1 MIVSAYSDG
10 LKHDKIAEFY
20 DTEFPCLFMRGL
32 LTQAKE
38 LEKDIEI
45 TFTAHD
51 KPVNEKETI
60 NYDN

>member
-1 MIVSAYSDG
+1 MIISAYLDG

-20 DTEFPCLFMRGL
+20 DTEFPCLFMRGIL
-32 LTQAKE
+32 IQAQE
-38 LEKDIEI
+38 LEKDIEV

-51 KPVNEKETI
+51 KIVKEKETV

>member
-1 MIVSAYSDG
+1 MIVSAFSDG
-10 LKHDKIAEFY
+10 SKHDKIAEFY
-20 DTEFPCLFMRGL
+20 DTEFPCLFMRGVL
-32 LTQAKE
+32 IQAQE

-51 KPVNEKETI
+51 KIVKEKETE